1 MPINTTEPV
10 ERIERVFRSSAYPGV
25 AGVLALVLAFGTAP
39 REDSQQG
46 SSTVL
51 SGGETCTVRQIKRD
65 ELAAA
70 MRQHGDYDILATT
83 NRGRF
88 SSELL
93 LQLAREARERD
104 PNGSPLYVNSEDWF
118 FAYIATAGVGM
129 MDAPL
134 PARLG
139 FENAQRVLIEY
150 RSDRVIREIK
160 KGSEPLLAVNI
171 RAWWPEEEN
180 SESKFSFTDTTS
192 TPKLKVTSHREITYR
207 LLEYEDM
214 IVIDKIDGITGRPLN
229 GLLATLFSVIGE
241 GGLKHSRMA
250 VTEDGLQVA
259 RARSK
264 KVFSV
269 SATVTVQPDGKATKG
284 IPEDRPDLEA
294 IEERLKSS
302 LDIEYVPYVWETVDG
317 ACEEG

>member
-1 MPINTTEPV
+1 MRSDTVFYRMPINTTEPV

-171 RAWWPEEEN
+171 
-180 SESKFSFTDTTS
+180 
-192 TPKLKVTSHREITYR
+192 KLKVTSHREITYR

>member
-171 RAWWPEEEN
+171 
-180 SESKFSFTDTTS
+180 
-192 TPKLKVTSHREITYR
+192 KLKVTSHREITYR

>member
-1 MPINTTEPV
+1 MHL
-10 ERIERVFRSSAYPGV
+10 GV
-25 AGVLALVLAFGTAP
+25 AGVLAFIIALGAP
-39 REDSQQG
+39 PDGASFQDPAP
-46 SSTVL
+46 SPSA
-51 SGGETCTVRQIKRD
+51 GEACSVRQIQRN

-93 LQLAREARERD
+93 LQLAREARQRD
-104 PNGSPLYVNSEDWF
+104 PNGSPLYINSEDWF

-134 PARLG
+134 PAKLG
-139 FENAQRVLIEY
+139 FENGQRVLIEY
-150 RSDRVIREIK
+150 RPDRVIRETK
-160 KGSEPLLAVNI
+160 KGPEPILAVNI

-214 IVIDKIDGITGRPLN
+214 IVIDKIDGVTGRPLT
-229 GLLATLFSVIGE
+229 GLLGTLFSVIGE
-241 GGLKHSRMA
+241 GGLKHSRMTI
-250 VTEDGLQVA
+250 TEDGLQLL

-264 KVFSV
+264 KIFSV

-284 IPEDRPDLEA
+284 IPEERLDLEA
-294 IEERLKSS
+294 VEERLKSS
-302 LDIEYVPYVWETVDG
+302 LDIEYVPYVWETVDRT
-317 ACEEG
+317 CTEG

>member
-1 MPINTTEPV
+1 MHL
-10 ERIERVFRSSAYPGV
+10 GV
-25 AGVLALVLAFGTAP
+25 AGLLASLMTLGAVPDSASPQAP
-39 REDSQQG
+39 AGFRPAREA
-46 SSTVL
+46 
-51 SGGETCTVRQIKRD
+51 CTVRQIQRD

-70 MRQHGDYDILATT
+70 MRKHGDYNILATT

-93 LQLAREARERD
+93 LQLAREARQRD
-104 PNGSPLYVNSEDWF
+104 PNGSPLYINSEDWF

-134 PARLG
+134 PAKLG
-139 FENAQRVLIEY
+139 FENGQRVLIEY
-150 RSDRVIREIK
+150 RPDRVIREIK
-160 KGSEPLLAVNI
+160 KGAEPILAVNI

-214 IVIDKIDGITGRPLN
+214 IVIDKIDGVTGRPLT
-229 GLLATLFSVIGE
+229 GLLGTLFSVIGE
-241 GGLKHSRMA
+241 GGLKHSRMTI
-250 VTEDGLQVA
+250 TEDGLQLL

-264 KVFSV
+264 KIFSV
-269 SATVTVQPDGKATKG
+269 SATVTVQADGKATKG
-284 IPEDRPDLEA
+284 IPEERPELQA
-294 IEERLKSS
+294 VEERLKSS
-302 LDIEYVPYVWETVDG
+302 LEIEYVPYEWETVG
-317 ACEEG
+317 EACKEG